1 MIILL
6 LSPRVLTATRLISE
20 KRDFVCQSCYSIIIA
35 LVDTPVSIN
44 LRKFI
49 SFTPII
55 IIIII
60 KVVVPV
66 HNIRSND
73 HKMIDSSCVYLLQSN
88 DAK

>member
-6 LSPRVLTATRLISE
+6 LSPRLLTATRLISE
-20 KRDFVCQSCYSIIIA
+20 KQDSVCQQHYYCVVRLSGFNKPAKI
-35 LVDTPVSIN
+35 
-44 LRKFI
+44 I

-60 KVVVPV
+60 IIVIPV
-66 HNIRSND
+66 HNIRIID
-73 HKMIDSSCVYLLQSN
+73 HKMIDSSCEYLLQSN